1 MVCDGSCADTINAQ
15 TTELIAQDGKLHDAR
30 KKLEQHQALHTQ
42 LVNSLVM
49 VVRKWPADENLL
61 NMKRCTAVASDHLQL
76 TYNLDVD

>member
-30 KKLEQHQALHTQ
+30 QKLERHQALHTQ
-42 LVNSLVM
+42 LVNCLVM

-61 NMKRCTAVASDHLQL
+61 IMKRCTAVVSTNFRDRHS
-76 TYNLDVD
+76 VKI